1 MKRDLLM
8 FQGAM
13 IFFVAVVLTLAG
25 NYIYK
30 KEMLSS
36 RMRYI
41 TELQRQLAKSFEVK
55 ISSVDDTLEILAN
68 TGEIKNYLCS
78 ADGENK
84 IQYEQTVRDMF
95 DTYENIHEDYLNM
108 ILVSNDGENYISNDM
123 YRPVHESFY
132 SEKWFLQAIQKGSS
146 YQFDSELR
154 NLQSWKHYD
163 SNSYI
168 SIAKAVYE
176 GEKAIGVLMV
186 DVSLEEFKTAYQNL
200 ESDTENFFFLMD
212 GNGKIILSPVNK
224 IVYRVNPNW
233 FTDDEGVVVSKI
245 YSKSY
250 KFVFNRFRNNKLLIV
265 GAYNIDKERYI
276 PLRMSQISICMAGIC
291 FLVAMIWSVCFLL
304 KIINPLTEL
313 SLLMR
318 AASEGNLD
326 VRFRGKCKDDIQILG
341 ESFNKMVE
349 KLKKLMEMME
359 TEQKQK
365 REAEL
370 MVMQEQIKPHFLYNT
385 LDMISWMAR
394 KHGANDIVH
403 LVETMS
409 DFFRIGLSNG
419 HEMISLKEEL
429 RMIQAYLEIQSM
441 RYKDMFT
448 YEIFCSP
455 DIRDEL
461 VLRMC
466 LQPLVE
472 NCLYHGIKESD
483 NADAKI
489 QIFAE
494 PVLGGI
500 KIQIRDNGQE
510 IDDNIMEHLNR
521 CLATNNWDDWVGGFG
536 VKNVGRRL
544 WHRFAKGSGLIYEK
558 DRNGF
563 TVVTLLIL
571 KENYI

>member
-1 MKRDLLM
+1 
-8 FQGAM
+8 
-13 IFFVAVVLTLAG
+13 
-25 NYIYK
+25 
-30 KEMLSS
+30 
-36 RMRYI
+36 
-41 TELQRQLAKSFEVK
+41 
-55 ISSVDDTLEILAN
+55 
-68 TGEIKNYLCS
+68 
-78 ADGENK
+78 
-84 IQYEQTVRDMF
+84 
-95 DTYENIHEDYLNM
+95 
-108 ILVSNDGENYISNDM
+108 
-123 YRPVHESFY
+123 
-132 SEKWFLQAIQKGSS
+132 
-146 YQFDSELR
+146 
-154 NLQSWKHYD
+154 
-163 SNSYI
+163 
-168 SIAKAVYE
+168 
-176 GEKAIGVLMV
+176 
-186 DVSLEEFKTAYQNL
+186 
-200 ESDTENFFFLMD
+200 
-212 GNGKIILSPVNK
+212 LSPVNK

-394 KHGANDIVH
+394 KHGANDIIH

-472 NCLYHGIKESD
+472 NCIRYSCHKEMLSITIIGTAVDGIAVLHVKDDGDGISDKDLNKLYQKLNLERIPAS
-483 NADAKI
+483 
-489 QIFAE
+489 
-494 PVLGGI
+494 
-500 KIQIRDNGQE
+500 
-510 IDDNIMEHLNR
+510 EHLGLLNTHYR
-521 CLATNNWDDWVGGFG
+521 IRLTYGAPYGITIKSAPSIGTDIRLDFPI
-536 VKNVGRRL
+536 RR
-544 WHRFAKGSGLIYEK
+544 
-558 DRNGF
+558 
-563 TVVTLLIL
+563 
-571 KENYI
+571 